1 MLLSQEEFKQS
12 LTSCLRHLAQMS
24 EDRLLD
30 FHTDYG
36 HARQAIVAAL
46 GYLEDAESL
55 TYEVCTVLASNL
67 RFRRMYP
74 LFELVDKTIH
84 IEEQFLPELDKETRR
99 LEAWGIS
106 PEEIEEV
113 LKEYPASLRMLFTS

>member
-55 TYEVCTVLASNL
+55 TYRQS
-67 RFRRMYP
+67 
-74 LFELVDKTIH
+74 I
-84 IEEQFLPELDKETRR
+84 
-99 LEAWGIS
+99 WGKGREHEGGVS
-106 PEEIEEV
+106 PCE
-113 LKEYPASLRMLFTS
+113 